1 MHLPAELGS
10 SFQNLLA
17 CSKLLVLLSERLVL
31 VSEADDNPD
40 NFGVELSSLGCTQ
53 VMQNC
58 EVALTI
64 RDSCVGYDGVS
75 ELNYTL

>member
-1 MHLPAELGS
+1 MHPPAELGS

-64 RDSCVGYDGVS
+64 RHSCGGYDGVS